1 MRLVM
6 SPERKRLAGHM
17 FIGLCFLYLAVVLP
31 PSYFIDSAIA
41 GYFIVLAD
49 SFLRQTDPG
58 QRVTNFRVASLLV
71 VFTVI
76 VIPIAE
82 SLVGAARPATMDG
95 LFRAADMHLG
105 LDGFA
110 LSRFCLAHAST
121 YYLTI
126 GVYSSLPLVMAL
138 AWIASRSF
146 VYLGA
151 ALGGSLL
158 ALPCYLL
165 FPAVGP
171 QYAFI
176 DWPGQAAQLQ
186 AVIGAAHPRNCMPSM
201 HFTWAALAAVNVRGR
216 WQPLFFAYAGL
227 MGLATVAGGE
237 HYFIDVLAAIP
248 FLLGVQWAAWRL
260 GRKYSPVAPS
270 ARILARESP
279 GRSQMK

>member
-1 MRLVM
+1 M

-17 FIGLCFLYLAVVLP
+17 FIGLCFLYLAAAWPTRYIIV
-31 PSYFIDSAIA
+31 SAIA

-49 SFLRQTDPG
+49 SFLRKIDPDE
-58 QRVTNFRVASLLV
+58 RATNFRVASLLV

-76 VIPIAE
+76 VLPIAVSRE
-82 SLVGAARPATMDG
+82 AAVRPATMDG

-176 DWPGQAAQLQ
+176 GWPGHTAQLQ
-186 AVIGAAHPRNCMPSM
+186 AVVGAGHPRNCMPSM

-227 MGLATVAGGE
+227 MGLATVASGE
-237 HYFIDVLAAIP
+237 HYSIDVLAAIP
-248 FLLGVQWAAWRL
+248 FLLGIQWAARRL

>member
-17 FIGLCFLYLAVVLP
+17 FIGLCFLYLAVVWP
-31 PSYFIDSAIA
+31 PSYFIDFAIA

-49 SFLRQTDPG
+49 SFLRQIDPD
-58 QRVTNFRVASLLV
+58 QRATNFRVASLLV
-71 VFTVI
+71 VLTVI

-82 SLVGAARPATMDG
+82 SLEGAARPATMDG
-95 LFRAADMHLG
+95 LFRAVDMQLG

-146 VYLGA
+146 VYLRA
-151 ALGGSLL
+151 ALGSSLL

-176 DWPGQAAQLQ
+176 DWPAQTAQLQ
-186 AVIGAAHPRNCMPSM
+186 AVVGAAHPRNCMPSM

-227 MGLATVAGGE
+227 MGLATVASGE
-237 HYFIDVLAAIP
+237 HYSIDVLAAIP
-248 FLLGVQWAAWRL
+248 FLLGIQWAARRL

-270 ARILARESP
+270 ARILAGES
-279 GRSQMK
+279 RDDLK

>member
-6 SPERKRLAGHM
+6 NPERKRLAGHM
-17 FIGLCFLYLAVVLP
+17 FIGLCFLFLAVVWP

-49 SFLRQTDPG
+49 SFLRQIDPH
-58 QRVTNFRVASLLV
+58 QRATNFRVASLLV
-71 VFTVI
+71 IFTII
-76 VIPIAE
+76 VLPIAE
-82 SLVGAARPATMDG
+82 SLEAAARPATMDG

-146 VYLGA
+146 VYLRA
-151 ALGGSLL
+151 ALGGTLL

-176 DWPGQAAQLQ
+176 GWPGQTAQLQ
-186 AVIGAAHPRNCMPSM
+186 AVVGAGHPRNCMPSM

-227 MGLATVAGGE
+227 MGLATVASGE
-237 HYFIDVLAAIP
+237 HYSIDVLAAIP
-248 FLLGVQWAAWRL
+248 FLLGIQWTARRL

-270 ARILARESP
+270 ARILAGES
-279 GRSQMK
+279 RDDLK